1 MKKKPENLIGF
12 TPDEVKVLVKQRKVM
27 KRVLEDMAFP
37 MLDVAVREAVRRSLA
52 ASAEVLI

>member
-1 MKKKPENLIGF
+1 MKKKPEHLIGF
-12 TPDEVKVLVKQRKVM
+12 TEDEVKVLNKQRKVM

-37 MLDVAVREAVRRSLA
+37 MLDKTVREAVRRSLA